1 VLGFRLVAARLG
13 LCIVGCGRFA
23 GFHARAARRLGR
35 AVAVSFA
42 SRDPGRAQAYRRRF
56 GGVAAFGSYE
66 AAAADPRVDALLFC
80 TPHAQHRDN
89 VHLAVT
95 HGKAVL
101 LEKPIACTLEDADA
115 MIAEA
120 RAAGVPFMVGEN
132 YHFAPAFVATR
143 RLLRGGAIGPVR
155 QIVAAPRI
163 FRRPGGWRRERG
175 QSGGGLLIDSGIHFV
190 HLFRD
195 WAGPVAAVT
204 AAAPPNLFSELEGED
219 TAFVLARF
227 EGGAVGTL
235 AVSLATPGLRLEPM
249 SITGSSGSLGVD
261 PRGRYVWLR
270 AGGRRRLRLF
280 LRDRR
285 GLTAQLAE
293 FVAAV
298 RERREPALPASEAR
312 EDLAVVLAAYR
323 SLATG
328 AAVSL

>member
-1 VLGFRLVAARLG
+1 
-13 LCIVGCGRFA
+13 VGCGRFA

-42 SRDPGRAQAYRRRF
+42 SRDPGRAEAYRRRF

-66 AAAADPRVDALLFC
+66 AAAADPRIDALLFC
-80 TPHAQHRDN
+80 TPHALHREN
-89 VHLAVT
+89 VHLAAT
-95 HGKAVL
+95 HRKAVL

-132 YHFAPAFVATR
+132 YHFAPAFVAVR
-143 RLLRGGAIGPVR
+143 RLLHAGAIGPVR
-155 QIVAAPRI
+155 QIVAAPRA

-175 QSGGGLLIDSGIHFV
+175 QSGGGLLIDSGVHFV

-204 AAAPPNLFSELEGED
+204 AVAPPNLFAELEGED
-219 TAFVLARF
+219 TAFLLARF
-227 EGGAVGTL
+227 QGGAVGTL
-235 AVSLATPGLRLEPM
+235 ALSVATPGLPRLEPM
-249 SITGSSGSLGVD
+249 WITGSAGSLGAD
-261 PRGRYVWLR
+261 PRGRFVWLR
-270 AGGRRRLRLF
+270 ARGRRRLRLF
-280 LRDRR
+280 FRDRR
-285 GLTAQLAE
+285 GLAAQLAE

-298 RERREPALPASEAR
+298 RERREPALPATESR

-323 SLATG
+323 SLQTG
-328 AAVSL
+328 SAVPL

>member
-1 VLGFRLVAARLG
+1 VAGLG

-23 GFHARAARRLGR
+23 GFHAQAARRLGEP
-35 AVAVSFA
+35 VAVSFA
-42 SRDPGRAQAYRRRF
+42 SRDARRAEAYRRRF

-66 AAAADPRVDALLFC
+66 AAAADPRVDGLLFC
-80 TPHAQHRDN
+80 TPHALHREN
-89 VHLAVT
+89 VHLAAE
-95 HGKAVL
+95 HRKAVL

-115 MIAEA
+115 MVAEA

-132 YHFAPAFVATR
+132 YHFAPAFVAVR
-143 RLLRGGAIGPVR
+143 RLLRTGAIGPVR
-155 QIVAAPRI
+155 QIVAAPRV

-175 QSGGGLLIDSGIHFV
+175 QSGGGLLIDSGVHFV

-204 AAAPPNLFSELEGED
+204 AAAPPNLFPELEGED
-219 TAFVLARF
+219 TAFVLVRF
-227 EGGAVGTL
+227 RSGAVGTL
-235 AVSLATPGLRLEPM
+235 AMSVATPGLPRLEPM
-249 SITGSSGSLGVD
+249 WITGSSGSLGAD
-261 PRGRYVWLR
+261 PRGRFLWLR

-285 GLTAQLAE
+285 GLAAQLAE

-298 RERREPALPASEAR
+298 RERREPAVPAAEAR

-323 SLATG
+323 SLETG
-328 AAVSL
+328 TAVAL